1 MTICSLMRLATATSE
16 TDSMVPLQEKAP
28 EAPSLEAPAN
38 LPPLGEALAAAEFP
52 FKSEGDG
59 GWISLFCPFWHAIST
74 NVSAK
79 TIAVANLS
87 LFISHYSLFTL
98 IRPCQ
103 RL

>member
-1 MTICSLMRLATATSE
+1 MRNKKLMTAILMALALALMACQ
-16 TDSMVPLQEKAP
+16 DKAP
-28 EAPSLEAPAN
+28 TN

-59 GWISLFCPFWHAIST
+59 GRLSLFCPLWHAIST

-87 LFISHYSLFTL
+87 LFISHYSLFTFHFSLFPL

>member
-1 MTICSLMRLATATSE
+1 
-16 TDSMVPLQEKAP
+16 MVPLQEKAP
-28 EAPSLEAPAN
+28 EAPSLEAPSN

-59 GWISLFCPFWHAIST
+59 GWLSLFCPLWHAIST

-87 LFISHYSLFTL
+87 LFISHYSLFTFSL
-98 IRPCQ
+98 FTFPFNSSLSASVDDNR
-103 RL
+103 